1 MSIESQASKLCAAT
15 ELMDSTGPCDRSA
28 RAGKRAHSV
37 RQDGSRPHGA
47 VILSA
52 VAQWWHEPILR
63 GLVWLTSLDGRYVSI
78 VSRLGPDT
86 LYLIVSRVRFNEY
99 SRLCI
104 SLYLDLS
111 RIQCISLYP

>member
-63 GLVWLTSLDGRYVSI
+63 GLVWLTSCSPEEMLSVAKTWPDMLLPVATT
-78 VSRLGPDT
+78 LGPRDGQGPLSIAT
-86 LYLIVSRVRFNEY
+86 VLYL
-99 SRLCI
+99 C
-104 SLYLDLS
+104 
-111 RIQCISLYP
+111 

>member
-15 ELMDSTGPCDRSA
+15 ELMDSTGPYDRSA
-28 RAGKRAHSV
+28 RAGKRTHTV

-63 GLVWLTSLDGRYVSI
+63 GLVWLTSCSPEEMLSVAKTWPDMLLPVATTPGPRDGQGPLSI
-78 VSRLGPDT
+78 AIVH
-86 LYLIVSRVRFNEY
+86 YL
-99 SRLCI
+99 C
-104 SLYLDLS
+104 
-111 RIQCISLYP
+111 